1 MFDSPVVVIG
11 GAFGLLASVNAF
23 LIAYDHGKLRR
34 YSGRAL
40 WLKPI
45 YAAAAALGCF
55 AMLIFA
61 LLLLSRYLL

>member
-45 YAAAAALGCF
+45 MRPPPLWGVSLC
-55 AMLIFA
+55 
-61 LLLLSRYLL
+61 